1 MMGPE
6 GFEPSTSR
14 CLLGYQPG
22 ALAMLSYGPLKY
34 LRIYVLSFTRFGAS
48 WHCPM
53 LYNKVVN
60 YPVLTGRPKIIL

>member
-1 MMGPE
+1 M
-6 GFEPSTSR
+6 
-14 CLLGYQPG
+14 GYQPG

-48 WHCPM
+48 WPCLM

-60 YPVLTGRPKIIL
+60 YPALTGRPKIIL